1 MQKVLTQ
8 RFKREVVKPF
18 FNNKTSC
25 QFNSSFVNIMK
36 LKFAIFQIYTIE
48 QFFQEVLA
56 PSEACIVNI
65 SVLRPVD
72 ETLSL

>member
-1 MQKVLTQ
+1 
-8 RFKREVVKPF
+8 
-18 FNNKTSC
+18 
-25 QFNSSFVNIMK
+25 MK

-72 ETLSL
+72 ETLSLWESKLKPLCSIAQQFPRKK